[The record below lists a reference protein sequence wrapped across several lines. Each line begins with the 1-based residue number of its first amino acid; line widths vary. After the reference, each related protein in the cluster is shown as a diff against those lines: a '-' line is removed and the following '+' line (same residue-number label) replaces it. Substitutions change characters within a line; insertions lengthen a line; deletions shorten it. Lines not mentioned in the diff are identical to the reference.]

1 MKEQADK
8 YLPLSWPLTIF
19 LPLFFFAL
27 VYLCISCMFVIC
39 FKLNSGKMISIIT
52 NTGALCYLSVLSSA
66 GRFAKYFADTCIFVS
81 HAAPPGRYSKT
92 EA

>member
-1 MKEQADK
+1 
-8 YLPLSWPLTIF
+8 
-19 LPLFFFAL
+19 
-27 VYLCISCMFVIC
+27 
-39 FKLNSGKMISIIT
+39 MISIIT